1 MDPSPAELQRP
12 LSVGIMQPV
21 FLEIFWGPFP
31 LEEGGSLPDHS
42 PADNKIMGSSSLSGW
57 AFLAPSEEVR

>member
-1 MDPSPAELQRP
+1 M
-12 LSVGIMQPV
+12 GIMQPV

-31 LEEGGSLPDHS
+31 LEEGGSLPDRS